1 MIKEKVPN
9 RQTLNAWSNKIDKAQ
24 SLGLRTSLTA
34 QVMVKC
40 LSLFSLIIGFYYFS
54 HIAHDWVVNQTPAT
68 ASDVTGLAVSLG
80 MSWLLQGAFNAL
92 SSSAKMQVLNKLEQR
107 LQQVFIERQYAL
119 IRQHSVYYWQT
130 VWLQHLQAFADWAL
144 EYRVQQM

>member
-9 RQTLNAWSNKIDKAQ
+9 RQTLNAWTNKIDKAQ

-68 ASDVTGLAVSLG
+68 ASDVTGLAVCLG
-80 MSWLLQGAFNAL
+80 MSWLLQGAFNAHAVNP
-92 SSSAKMQVLNKLEQR
+92 SMGA
-107 LQQVFIERQYAL
+107 LQQRPCC
-119 IRQHSVYYWQT
+119 
-130 VWLQHLQAFADWAL
+130 
-144 EYRVQQM
+144 